1 MSNTIAKCI
10 GQGVMI
16 QDSELFLETTKAF
29 SDLELIRSSIRVAQC
44 LGNNVFQSSEP
55 FIVLLF

>member
-1 MSNTIAKCI
+1 
-10 GQGVMI
+10 MI

-44 LGNNVFQSSEP
+44 LGNDAFQSSEP
-55 FIVLLF
+55 LIVLLF